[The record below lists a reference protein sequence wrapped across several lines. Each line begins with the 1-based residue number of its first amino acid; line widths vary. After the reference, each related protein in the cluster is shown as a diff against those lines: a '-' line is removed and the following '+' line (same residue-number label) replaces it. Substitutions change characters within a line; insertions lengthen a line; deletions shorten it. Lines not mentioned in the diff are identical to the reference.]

1 MLSRPG
7 LRSERRCRAHRPAA
21 RRVGGGVWESP
32 RYRMLNRRLYLQAWL
47 VALVAL
53 LVAFLTL
60 EPTPDDVEP
69 DGVATFT
76 AGDALKYA
84 ADLTAVAPQR
94 VPGTPGAEQ
103 ALAWV
108 QARFAE
114 LPDTNQGERIATQP
128 FVARVGGNT
137 VALTNVFFTQPARAQ
152 ARTQRN
158 IVIVAPRDTPR
169 GVSAGASSTAILV
182 ELART
187 TAKST
192 FRHRLIFV
200 SVDGTSLG
208 NAGLR
213 WYLSRVERSRIAGV
227 IVLDAP
233 GEGTGR
239 EMHIW
244 SGGAGRQALGLR
256 QFAER
261 SVESAGFAASPL
273 PGLSDQLIRLAAP
286 ETRGDQ
292 RPAIDLGVPAVTLSG
307 RDEAVL
313 PADAAAPDR
322 DRVDAAGTATLDL
335 INRIDAIER
344 ANAPDAALAYAGK
357 ILRPSVGRLA
367 LLLLALP
374 LLVMALD
381 AAARVRRARVR
392 LSAGLRA
399 VAWRFVPP
407 LLLLLLAHL
416 FTMWGVL
423 RPATIG
429 RPPVPADLSFGA
441 RALLVVLLLGVVAV
455 VLWMWV
461 RQRITAAG
469 ANPPAEAA
477 GALVWL
483 GVITLVAWW
492 LTPFALVLILPAAH
506 AALAATVA
514 PRRWQVVVL
523 AVLAAAAPIAVVFT
537 TASDIDRN
545 PLFAIWYLCETSVSG
560 ARGLAGPVVAV
571 LVGVCV
577 WSLSTLVAFRARK
590 GLVTGRRGRA
600 VRPAPTP

>member
-1 MLSRPG
+1 
-7 LRSERRCRAHRPAA
+7 
-21 RRVGGGVWESP
+21 
-32 RYRMLNRRLYLQAWL
+32 MLNRRLYLQAWL

-60 EPTPDDVEP
+60 EPPPDEVEP
-69 DGVATFT
+69 TRVATFT
-76 AGDALKYA
+76 ASDAVKA
-84 ADLTAVAPQR
+84 TNDLATLAPQR
-94 VPGTPGAEQ
+94 APGTPDAQ
-103 ALAWV
+103 KALEWV
-108 QARFAE
+108 QARFTE
-114 LPDTNQGERIATQP
+114 LAGKDQGARVATQP
-128 FVARVGGNT
+128 FVARVAGDTLSLN
-137 VALTNVFFTQPARAQ
+137 NVLFTQPATA
-152 ARTQRN
+152 TKTSQRN
-158 IVIVAPRDTPR
+158 ILIVAPRDTPR
-169 GVSAGASSTAILV
+169 GVAAGASSTAILV

-187 TAKST
+187 TAKSRY
-192 FRHRLIFV
+192 RHRLIFL
-200 SVDGTSLG
+200 SVDGTSVG

-213 WYLSRVERSRIAGV
+213 WYLSKVERSPIAGV

-233 GEGTGR
+233 GEGTDR

-244 SGGAGRQALGLR
+244 SGGAGRQALVLR
-256 QFAER
+256 QLAAR
-261 SVESAGFAASPL
+261 SVQRAGFVASPL
-273 PGLSDQLIRLAAP
+273 PGLREQLIRLAAP

-292 RPAIDLGVPAVTLSG
+292 RAAIDRGVPSVTLAG

-313 PADAAAPDR
+313 AADAPKLDQ
-322 DRVDAAGTATLDL
+322 DRVDAAGTATLEL
-335 INRIDAIER
+335 INRVDAIER
-344 ANAPDAALAYAGK
+344 VNVPDAALAYAGK

-399 VAWRFVPP
+399 VAWRFVIP
-407 LLLLLLAHL
+407 LLVLLLAHL
-416 FTMWGVL
+416 LTMWGVL
-423 RPATIG
+423 RAPNVG
-429 RPPVPADLSFGA
+429 RPPSPAELTLGA
-441 RALLVVLLLGVVAV
+441 RAPLVVLLLGLVSF

-461 RQRITAAG
+461 RPRVNATR

-483 GVITLVAWW
+483 GLITLVAWW

-514 PRRWQVVVL
+514 PRRWQVV
-523 AVLAAAAPIAVVFT
+523 ALAALALAAPITVVL
-537 TASDIDRN
+537 TASSDIHRN
-545 PLFAIWYLCETSVSG
+545 PIYAVWYLCETSVSG
-560 ARGLAGPVVAV
+560 ARGLVGPVLAV

-590 GLVTGRRGRA
+590 GLVRGRA
-600 VRPAPTP
+600 ARRSVRAGG

>member
-1 MLSRPG
+1 
-7 LRSERRCRAHRPAA
+7 
-21 RRVGGGVWESP
+21 
-32 RYRMLNRRLYLQAWL
+32 MLNRRLYLQAWL
-47 VALVAL
+47 VAVVAL

-60 EPTPDDVEP
+60 EPPPNDVEP
-69 DGVATFT
+69 NGVATFT
-76 AGDALKYA
+76 ATDAVKAA
-84 ADLTAVAPQR
+84 ADLAAAAPQR
-94 VPGTPGAEQ
+94 APGTPGAQ
-103 ALAWV
+103 KALEWV
-108 QARFAE
+108 QTRLSA
-114 LPDTNQGERIATQP
+114 LPDTNQGVRVATQA
-128 FVARVGGNT
+128 FVARTAGGDA
-137 VALTNVFFTQPARAQ
+137 VSLTNVFFTQPAKAQ
-152 ARTQRN
+152 VPSKRN

-169 GVSAGASSTAILV
+169 GVEGGASSTAILV

-192 FRHRLIFV
+192 YRHRLIFL

-213 WYLSRVERSRIAGV
+213 WYLSTVERSRIAGV

-233 GEGTGR
+233 ADGTGR

-244 SGGAGRQALGLR
+244 SGGAGRQALALR
-256 QFAER
+256 QLAAR
-261 SVESAGFAASPL
+261 SVQSAGFVPSPL
-273 PGLSDQLIRLAAP
+273 PALREQLVRLAAP

-292 RPAIDLGVPAVTLSG
+292 RAAIDLSVPAVTLAA

-313 PADAAAPDR
+313 PSETSPLDPL
-322 DRVDAAGTATLDL
+322 RVDAAGTATLEL
-335 INRIDAIER
+335 INRLDAIDR

-392 LSAGLRA
+392 LSVGLRA
-399 VAWRFVPP
+399 VAWRFACP
-407 LLLLLLAHL
+407 LLVLFLAHL
-416 FTMWGVL
+416 LTMWGVL
-423 RPATIG
+423 RAPNVG
-429 RPPVPADLSFGA
+429 RPPPPAEIAFGS
-441 RALLVVLLLGVVAV
+441 RALLVMLMLGLVSF

-461 RQRITAAG
+461 RPRVNATG

-483 GVITLVAWW
+483 ALITLVAWW

-514 PRRWQVVVL
+514 PRRWQVVALAAL
-523 AVLAAAAPIAVVFT
+523 AVAAPIAVVAT
-537 TASDIDRN
+537 TSSDIHRN
-545 PLFAIWYLCETSVSG
+545 PLFAVWYLCETSVSG
-560 ARGLAGPVVAV
+560 ARGLAGPVLAV

-590 GLVTGRRGRA
+590 GLVRGRIRTA
-600 VRPAPTP
+600 R

>member
-1 MLSRPG
+1 ML
-7 LRSERRCRAHRPAA
+7 
-21 RRVGGGVWESP
+21 
-32 RYRMLNRRLYLQAWL
+32 MLNRRLYLQAWL
-47 VALVAL
+47 VAVVAL

-60 EPTPDDVEP
+60 EPAPDDVEP
-69 DGVATFT
+69 NGVATFT
-76 AGDALKYA
+76 AADAVKATNDLA
-84 ADLTAVAPQR
+84 AAAPER
-94 VPGTPGAEQ
+94 APGTPGAQ
-103 ALAWV
+103 KALEWV
-108 QARFAE
+108 QGRFTE
-114 LPDTNQGERIATQP
+114 LAGKAQGDRVATQP
-128 FVARVGGNT
+128 FVARVTGD
-137 VALTNVFFTQPARAQ
+137 ALSLNNVFFTQPANAV
-152 ARTQRN
+152 TKSQRN
-158 IVIVAPRDTPR
+158 ILIVAPRDTPR
-169 GVSAGASSTAILV
+169 GVAAGASSTAILV

-187 TAKST
+187 TAKSKY
-192 FRHRLIFV
+192 RHPLIFL

-213 WYLSRVERSRIAGV
+213 WYLSMVERSRIAGV

-239 EMHIW
+239 QMHIW
-244 SGGAGRQALGLR
+244 SGGAGRQALALR
-256 QFAER
+256 QLAER
-261 SVESAGFAASPL
+261 SVRRAGFVASSVPAL
-273 PGLSDQLIRLAAP
+273 RSQLIRLAVP

-292 RPAIDLGVPAVTLSG
+292 RAAIDLGVPAVTLSG
-307 RDEAVL
+307 RDESVL
-313 PADAAAPDR
+313 PADASKPDQE
-322 DRVDAAGTATLDL
+322 RVDAAGTATLEL
-335 INRIDAIER
+335 LNRLDAIER

-392 LSAGLRA
+392 LSVGLRA
-399 VAWRFVPP
+399 VAWRFVTP
-407 LLLLLLAHL
+407 LFVLLLAHL
-416 FTMWGVL
+416 LTMWGVL
-423 RPATIG
+423 RAPTVG
-429 RPPVPADLSFGA
+429 RPPSPAELTLGA
-441 RALLVVLLLGVVAV
+441 RALLVMLLLGLLSF

-461 RQRITAAG
+461 RPRVNATG

-514 PRRWQVVVL
+514 PRRWQVVALAAL
-523 AVLAAAAPIAVVFT
+523 AVAAPIAVVLT
-537 TASDIDRN
+537 VASDIGRN
-545 PLFAIWYLCETSVSG
+545 PLYAVWYLCETSVSG
-560 ARGLAGPVVAV
+560 ARGLAGPVLAV

-590 GLVTGRRGRA
+590 GLVRGRA
-600 VRPAPTP
+600 TGRSIRPAR

>member
-1 MLSRPG
+1 MPWAML
-7 LRSERRCRAHRPAA
+7 
-21 RRVGGGVWESP
+21 
-32 RYRMLNRRLYLQAWL
+32 MLNRRLYLQAWL
-47 VALVAL
+47 VAVVAL

-60 EPTPDDVEP
+60 EPAPDDVEP
-69 DGVATFT
+69 NGVATFT
-76 AGDALKYA
+76 AADAVKATNDLA
-84 ADLTAVAPQR
+84 AAAPER
-94 VPGTPGAEQ
+94 APGTPGAQ
-103 ALAWV
+103 KALEWV
-108 QARFAE
+108 QVHFTE
-114 LPDTNQGERIATQP
+114 LAGKAQADRVATQP
-128 FVARVGGNT
+128 FVARVTGD
-137 VALTNVFFTQPARAQ
+137 ALSLNNVFFTQPANAD
-152 ARTQRN
+152 TKSQRN
-158 IVIVAPRDTPR
+158 ILIVAPRDTPR
-169 GVSAGASSTAILV
+169 GVAAGASSTAILV

-187 TAKST
+187 TAKSNY
-192 FRHRLIFV
+192 RHPLIFL

-213 WYLSRVERSRIAGV
+213 WYLSMVERSRIAGV

-239 EMHIW
+239 QMHIW
-244 SGGAGRQALGLR
+244 SGGAGRQALALR
-256 QFAER
+256 QLAER
-261 SVESAGFAASPL
+261 SVRRAGFVASSVPAL
-273 PGLSDQLIRLAAP
+273 RSQLIRLAVP

-292 RPAIDLGVPAVTLSG
+292 RAAIDLGVPAVTLSG
-307 RDEAVL
+307 RDESVL
-313 PADAAAPDR
+313 PADASKPDQE
-322 DRVDAAGTATLDL
+322 RVDAAGTATLEL
-335 INRIDAIER
+335 LNRLDAIER

-392 LSAGLRA
+392 LSVGLRA
-399 VAWRFVPP
+399 VAWRFVSP
-407 LLLLLLAHL
+407 LFALLLAHL
-416 FTMWGVL
+416 LTMWGVL
-423 RPATIG
+423 RAPTVG
-429 RPPVPADLSFGA
+429 RPPSPAELTLGA
-441 RALLVVLLLGVVAV
+441 RALLVMLLLGLLSF

-461 RQRITAAG
+461 RPRVNATG

-514 PRRWQVVVL
+514 PRRWQVVALAAL
-523 AVLAAAAPIAVVFT
+523 AVAAPIAVVLT
-537 TASDIDRN
+537 VGSDIGRN
-545 PLFAIWYLCETSVSG
+545 PLYTVWYLCETSVSG
-560 ARGLAGPVVAV
+560 ARGLAGPVLAV

-590 GLVTGRRGRA
+590 GLVRGRA
-600 VRPAPTP
+600 GRGVRPAG